1 MKGTFFYAPRAE
13 LTERSQR
20 KGKKGREEQMCPY
33 AQNLKPKDLARCRHS
48 AFCAGPRCTE
58 KVVII
63 SAASLLHPPGS
74 WGSSGLPPFWCRTIV
89 VVVPGYFPCRHP
101 SSSTGSR
108 ARGTCA
114 GGSCFRWSRGD
125 STASVL
131 GSSPL
136 ALLRAS
142 PVEGRGLAVTSSGLR
157 SPKVSSSL
165 GVDHDV
171 N

>member
-20 KGKKGREEQMCPY
+20 KGKKGREGKLCPY

-48 AFCAGPRCTE
+48 AVCAGPRCTQ

-63 SAASLLHPPGS
+63 SAALTVASPWFLGLIRSSAFLVPHHCSIVAPGHCSRRPSCLL
-74 WGSSGLPPFWCRTIV
+74 
-89 VVVPGYFPCRHP
+89 
-101 SSSTGSR
+101 SSTRSR

-125 STASVL
+125 NTASVL
-131 GSSPL
+131 GSSLL

-142 PVEGRGLAVTSSGLR
+142 PVEGRG